1 MALARKNAIT
11 GRPRHYLAN
20 EIANIWLA
28 KTAEASGPVPATDIH
43 RELLQR
49 FRKESISIRTV
60 QGHVREL
67 KKRHG
72 ASPELPK
79 VFWNWGDASPDA
91 LGVAFVLRL
100 NTLSKAVYGR
110 PVWTTEAAWASRLV
124 AALHGLDP
132 FVQLFVVREYALR
145 ERIAGR
151 RGEPKADTGD
161 LDDLLGLRPW
171 LDGRSQDVLPWHVYY
186 FQMEEPGARGT
197 GLLDWVVRSLRGVER
212 AEISWHDVVRAAR
225 GQSNGLPWS
234 LSDRLFSAGQGGT

>member
-43 RELLQR
+43 LELLQA
-49 FRKESISIRTV
+49 FPKESISIRTV

-100 NTLSKAVYGR
+100 NALSKAVYGR

-197 GLLDWVVRSLRGVER
+197 GLLDWVVRSLRGLKR
-212 AEISWHDVVRAAR
+212 AEISWHDVVREAR
-225 GQSNGLPWS
+225 GQSNYNWWPWS
-234 LSDRLFSAGQGGT
+234 LSDRLFSAG